1 MTTDARVDVYI
12 EKAAGFAQPLLRA
25 LRAQA
30 REICPQAE
38 EAIKWGMPAL
48 TYRGKLLCGFG
59 AFKAHVAFYVHGPSG
74 QGDAEG
80 MGNFGRMTSPA
91 DLPSKQDMATL
102 LAARMQDVD
111 AGPKAVSPRKPAR
124 PVPDI
129 PADFARALKA
139 SGAAADTF
147 HGFAPS
153 HRREY
158 IAWILEAKRDETRAK
173 RIAQA
178 VEWLAEGKP
187 RNWKYTNK

>member
-1 MTTDARVDVYI
+1 MITDARVDAYI
-12 EKAAGFAQPLLRA
+12 EKAAGFAQPLLNA

-48 TYRGKLLCGFG
+48 TYHGKVLCGFG
-59 AFKAHVAFYVHGPSG
+59 GFKAHVVFYVHGSSG
-74 QGDAEG
+74 RGYAEG
-80 MGNFGRMTSPA
+80 MGNFGKMTSLE

-102 LAARMQDVD
+102 LAARMQEVD
-111 AGPKAVSPRKPAR
+111 AGPKAASRRKPPR
-124 PVPDI
+124 PAPEL

-139 SGAAADTF
+139 SEAAADTF

-158 IAWILEAKRDETRAK
+158 VEWILEAKRDETRAK

-187 RNWKYTNK
+187 RNWKYTKK